1 LLILIG
7 FAFTATAPDE
17 PWSRGVLLLIQCG
30 TLITALWTS
39 RSGPL
44 ELRLTALVLTVGLAV
59 LQILTNS
66 KALTATVAAFS
77 GLLVI
82 AIGVV
87 IVRGIISEGTV
98 SQRSVV
104 GAICIYFLLGMLF
117 LFAYGVVAVLDSGP
131 FFAQGT
137 DGTLAL
143 RLYFSFVTL
152 ATVGYGDYTTASN
165 LGHMLSVLEA
175 LIGQLYLVT
184 VIAVLVSRMHSDP
197 THRCKPCTQDTNCSS
212 IHASRRP
219 DPAVPRHRGGRD
231 TSCRAIAALLRQR
244 PSQKLRGEE
253 SRLISCLALF

>member
-1 LLILIG
+1 VVKELRASRSYSFVLLLILVG
-7 FAFTATAPDE
+7 FAFTATAPDK
-17 PWSRGVLLLIQCG
+17 PWSRGVLLLIQCA
-30 TLITALWTS
+30 TLLTALWTS

-44 ELRLTALVLTVGLAV
+44 ELRLTALILTVGLAV
-59 LQILTNS
+59 IQILTNS
-66 KALTATVAAFS
+66 KALTAAVAAFS

-87 IVRGIISEGTV
+87 IVRGIISEGAV

-152 ATVGYGDYTTASN
+152 STVGYGDYTTASN

-184 VIAVLVSRMHSDP
+184 VIAVLVSRMHFE
-197 THRCKPCTQDTNCSS
+197 
-212 IHASRRP
+212 RRP
-219 DPAVPRHRGGRD
+219 RG
-231 TSCRAIAALLRQR
+231 
-244 PSQKLRGEE
+244 KL
-253 SRLISCLALF
+253 

>member
-1 LLILIG
+1 LE
-7 FAFTATAPDE
+7 AA
-17 PWSRGVLLLIQCG
+17 VG
-30 TLITALWTS
+30 T
-39 RSGPL
+39 
-44 ELRLTALVLTVGLAV
+44 
-59 LQILTNS
+59 
-66 KALTATVAAFS
+66 FS

-87 IVRGIISEGTV
+87 IVRGIISEGAV

-104 GAICIYFLLGMLF
+104 GAICIYFLLGMFF

-131 FFAQGT
+131 LFAQDT

-184 VIAVLVSRMHSDP
+184 VIAVLVSRMHFE
-197 THRCKPCTQDTNCSS
+197 
-212 IHASRRP
+212 RRP
-219 DPAVPRHRGGRD
+219 RGK
-231 TSCRAIAALLRQR
+231 
-244 PSQKLRGEE
+244 P
-253 SRLISCLALF
+253 

>member
-1 LLILIG
+1 MRFVHTRTIVGADAPGTARIVLEGVSAAQSPGPAPSRRFVSAVKELRASRSYSFVLLLILVG

-66 KALTATVAAFS
+66 KALTAAVGAFS

-87 IVRGIISEGTV
+87 IVRGIISEGAV

-131 FFAQGT
+131 LFAQGT
-137 DGTLAL
+137 DGTPAL

-184 VIAVLVSRMHSDP
+184 VIAVLVSRMHFE
-197 THRCKPCTQDTNCSS
+197 
-212 IHASRRP
+212 RRP
-219 DPAVPRHRGGRD
+219 RGK
-231 TSCRAIAALLRQR
+231 
-244 PSQKLRGEE
+244 P
-253 SRLISCLALF
+253 